1 MLDMP
6 DPSTHSMASHNN
18 NQASYETGYRPKDKA
33 LHGLAKVT
41 GLNESCYMHDVA
53 KEKKLLID
61 LRIEVPR
68 MVELDKLL
76 CEKDRHRKVNNHAVG
91 GALLG
96 VSLRGYKT

>member
-1 MLDMP
+1 
-6 DPSTHSMASHNN
+6 
-18 NQASYETGYRPKDKA
+18 
-33 LHGLAKVT
+33 
-41 GLNESCYMHDVA
+41 MHDVA